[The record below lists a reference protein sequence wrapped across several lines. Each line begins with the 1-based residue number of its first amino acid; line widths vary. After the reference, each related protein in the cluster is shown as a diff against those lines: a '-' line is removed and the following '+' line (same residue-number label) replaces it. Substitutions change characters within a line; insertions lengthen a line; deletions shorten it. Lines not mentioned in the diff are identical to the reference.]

1 MNIKNNKNSFL
12 FEVKVKPNSS
22 KFKIDLDK
30 KIIYCKS
37 PAKQNKANL
46 EIIKNLEKFFN
57 TKVQIIAGLRQK
69 HKKILIHNITK
80 ESFEKMI
87 KCQ

>member
-1 MNIKNNKNSFL
+1 MSGFIISMKI
-12 FEVKVKPNSS
+12 KPNSP
-22 KFKIDLDK
+22 KFKIDFDK

-57 TKVQIIAGLRQK
+57 TKVQIITGLKQK
-69 HKKILIHNITK
+69 RKKILIHNITK
-80 ESFEKMI
+80 EKFEKMI